1 MDIQPY
7 IVYARVDDEGRITG
21 INSSEFL
28 LDVTGWTR
36 IDSGY
41 SDRFHHAQGNYL
53 PGPLMDRRGICRY
66 RMADG
71 RPEERTQEE
80 MDTDLAARP
89 APEMTDVELLL
100 ATAADHEYRLCLM
113 ELGVTEE

>member
-1 MDIQPY
+1 MEPF
-7 IVYARVDDEGRITG
+7 IVYVQADEQGRITD
-21 INSSEFL
+21 ITSDAFL
-28 LDVTGWTR
+28 ESTQGWTA

-41 SDRFHHAQGNYL
+41 GDAFHHAQGNYL

-66 RMADG
+66 RMANG
-71 RPEERTQEE
+71 RPVERTQEE
-80 MDTDLAARP
+80 MDADLAARP

-113 ELGVTEE
+113 ELGVTENDL

>member
-1 MDIQPY
+1 MEPY
-7 IVYARVDDEGRITG
+7 TVYVRTDEQGRITD
-21 INSSEFL
+21 ITSDAFL
-28 LDVTGWTR
+28 ESTQGWTA

-41 SDRFHHAQGNYL
+41 GDAFHHAQGNYL

-71 RPEERTQEE
+71 SPVERTQEE
-80 MDTDLAARP
+80 MDADLAARP
-89 APEMTDVELLL
+89 EPEMTDVELLL

-113 ELGVTEE
+113 ELGVTENDL